1 MKINMKKFIR
11 AEVVIIILT
20 SALAVLIAYG
30 IVNLTGHKI
39 VSKDYLRKKDAKI
52 AKHEKIYD
60 IQSKI
65 NKEYL
70 FSADETVEN
79 DSMLKALVSSLGDKY
94 SEYMTEDEVKAWEDA
109 VNSGFT
115 GIGITFNVAD
125 GRAEILSVAEDGP
138 ADAAELKEG
147 DVIKAVNGKEFETE
161 SDFLKAI
168 SGKPGKTL
176 KLEVLR
182 GWYTFEANVTIADV
196 KMRAVSSKVIDKD
209 TGYIR
214 ITSFSKNSAEEFSAE
229 LKSLNEKQVKTLI
242 VDLRDNGG
250 GYVDQGIKICDMLL
264 PECTIGY
271 LEDKN
276 GKRKTFNSDE
286 ESCGL
291 KLAVLI
297 NEKSASA
304 SEIVAAAVKDNK
316 AGITVGRK
324 TYGKGLSQTE
334 FKFKDGS
341 ALKLTTAQYL
351 TPSEKTLDGKGV
363 TPDYKIGKGD
373 DGEDKDKQLDKAV
386 ELLK

>member
-11 AEVVIIILT
+11 AEIVILILT
-20 SALAVLIAYG
+20 AALTVLIAYG
-30 IVNLTGHKI
+30 IVSMTGHKI
-39 VSKDYLRKKDAKI
+39 VSKDYLKKKDAKI
-52 AKHEKIYD
+52 ARHEKIYD

-65 NKEYL
+65 DKEYL
-70 FSADETVEN
+70 FNTDEAEEN
-79 DSMLKALVSSLGDKY
+79 NSMLKALVGGLGDKY
-94 SEYMTEDEVKAWEDA
+94 SEYMTEDEVRAWEEA

-115 GIGITFNVAD
+115 GIGITFNVTD

-182 GWYTFEANVTIADV
+182 GWYTFNADVTIAEV
-196 KMRAVSSKVIDKD
+196 KMRAVTSKVIDKD
-209 TGYIR
+209 IGYIR
-214 ITSFSKNSAEEFSAE
+214 ITSFSKDSAEEFSTE
-229 LKSLNEKQVKTLI
+229 LKSLNEKQVKSLI
-242 VDLRDNGG
+242 IDIRDNGG

-304 SEIVAAAVKDNK
+304 SEILAAAVKDNK
-316 AGITVGRK
+316 AGVTVGRK

-351 TPSEKTLDGKGV
+351 TPSEKVLDGKGV
-363 TPDYKIGKGD
+363 TPDNKISKGED
-373 DGEDKDKQLDKAV
+373 DKDKQLDKAV
-386 ELLK
+386 ALLK

>member
-11 AEVVIIILT
+11 AEIVILILT
-20 SALAVLIAYG
+20 AALTVLIAYG
-30 IVNLTGHKI
+30 IVSMTGHKI
-39 VSKDYLRKKDAKI
+39 VSKDYLKKKDAKI
-52 AKHEKIYD
+52 ARHEKIYD

-65 NKEYL
+65 DKEYL
-70 FSADETVEN
+70 FNTDEAEEN
-79 DSMLKALVSSLGDKY
+79 NSMLKALVGGLGDKY
-94 SEYMTEDEVKAWEDA
+94 SEYMTEDEVRAWEEA

-115 GIGITFNVAD
+115 GIGITFNVTD

-182 GWYTFEANVTIADV
+182 GWYTFNADVTIAEV
-196 KMRAVSSKVIDKD
+196 KMRAVTSKVIDKD
-209 TGYIR
+209 IGYIR
-214 ITSFSKNSAEEFSAE
+214 ITSFSKDSAEEFSTE
-229 LKSLNEKQVKTLI
+229 LKSLNEKQVKSLI
-242 VDLRDNGG
+242 IDIRDNGG

-304 SEIVAAAVKDNK
+304 SEILAAAVKDNK
-316 AGITVGRK
+316 AGVTVGRK

-351 TPSEKTLDGKGV
+351 TPSEKVLDGKGV
-363 TPDYKIGKGD
+363 TPDNKISK
-373 DGEDKDKQLDKAV
+373 GEDDEDKQLDKAV
-386 ELLK
+386 ALLK